1 MPSDKPLRILMLE
14 DNPADADL
22 NAEQLADAGLSFEY
36 HRVENEGDYLRE
48 LAEFKP
54 DVILA
59 DYHLPQFDGLSALR
73 LARERYHFIPFIL
86 VSGVFEE
93 DAAVELFKAGV
104 TDHVRKGRIAR
115 LGVAVKNALALRDA
129 QEEKAR
135 AEEELRT
142 SYRDLERRVEERTRQ
157 LAQANEALQ
166 TIIDSIPVMLT
177 IYDPQLRQFRV
188 NRNFVQVTGWTQ
200 EDAQQDLS
208 SKVYPDPDKR
218 AEVLRFM
225 ASLAA
230 GWRDFTMTAKDGS
243 RIESSWANI
252 ELPDGR
258 RVGIG
263 LDIRE
268 RKRAEEE
275 LQTREAQLN
284 AFFENAPGILTLAD
298 ERSCYINTDRI
309 TPTYFGM
316 SRETIRGKCAAE
328 LSPDFARDFGSLVQR
343 VLDTGEPYLNAEVQS
358 AVPGRKGQTT
368 YWRTSYFRVPLGGGK
383 WGVGLIGVDITDLKK
398 AEDTLRRNEYE
409 LRTLVDNSPDI
420 IFRLNRRQQ
429 YVYVNPAYERI
440 TGIPKDRFL
449 GQTNEQLGMQRE
461 MIEFWQGAARQVL
474 ESGREGSA
482 EFDMPSLFGQRYFYA
497 RLIPEYEKSGL
508 VNTVLV
514 IARDITERRRA
525 EERIRYI
532 SFHDEVTGLFNRAF
546 FEEEIHRV
554 DTERDLPVSI
564 IMGDVNNLKL
574 TNDVFG
580 HEEGDALLKA
590 IASCIRQACRQND
603 IVARW
608 GGDEFAVILP
618 KTDMATAE
626 EIAARICGMARE
638 SGRTVLRPSIALG
651 AAAKD
656 AHDQNI
662 YQVIRQAEERM
673 YDDKLARSK
682 ENERMVIAA
691 LLRQVQERM
700 HDYAAHSDRCRR
712 LGEEFGAALGIS
724 EEQLQDLRRLAEL
737 HDIGIAAVPPEILGK
752 PRRLTAEEWNV
763 MKKHA
768 EAGFRV
774 VKTYADTAKISDEVY
789 SHNEY
794 WDGSG
799 YPRGLKGKD
808 IPYLARVFLVIDVY
822 DVITHPRPYA
832 RTFTPEEAAIEL
844 CRGAGRQFDPE
855 LVELFLTRVL
865 RREARPAT
873 A

>member
-1 MPSDKPLRILMLE
+1 
-14 DNPADADL
+14 
-22 NAEQLADAGLSFEY
+22 
-36 HRVENEGDYLRE
+36 
-48 LAEFKP
+48 
-54 DVILA
+54 
-59 DYHLPQFDGLSALR
+59 
-73 LARERYHFIPFIL
+73 
-86 VSGVFEE
+86 
-93 DAAVELFKAGV
+93 
-104 TDHVRKGRIAR
+104 
-115 LGVAVKNALALRDA
+115 
-129 QEEKAR
+129 
-135 AEEELRT
+135 
-142 SYRDLERRVEERTRQ
+142 
-157 LAQANEALQ
+157 
-166 TIIDSIPVMLT
+166 
-177 IYDPQLRQFRV
+177 
-188 NRNFVQVTGWTQ
+188 
-200 EDAQQDLS
+200 
-208 SKVYPDPDKR
+208 
-218 AEVLRFM
+218 
-225 ASLAA
+225 
-230 GWRDFTMTAKDGS
+230 
-243 RIESSWANI
+243 
-252 ELPDGR
+252 
-258 RVGIG
+258 
-263 LDIRE
+263 
-268 RKRAEEE
+268 
-275 LQTREAQLN
+275 
-284 AFFENAPGILTLAD
+284 
-298 ERSCYINTDRI
+298 
-309 TPTYFGM
+309 
-316 SRETIRGKCAAE
+316 
-328 LSPDFARDFGSLVQR
+328 
-343 VLDTGEPYLNAEVQS
+343 
-358 AVPGRKGQTT
+358 
-368 YWRTSYFRVPLGGGK
+368 
-383 WGVGLIGVDITDLKK
+383 
-398 AEDTLRRNEYE
+398 
-409 LRTLVDNSPDI
+409 
-420 IFRLNRRQQ
+420 
-429 YVYVNPAYERI
+429 
-440 TGIPKDRFL
+440 
-449 GQTNEQLGMQRE
+449 
-461 MIEFWQGAARQVL
+461 
-474 ESGREGSA
+474 
-482 EFDMPSLFGQRYFYA
+482 MPSLFGQRYFYA